1 MGSFGTENFRSLI
14 FFIFWLFTEFSRLRD
29 RGVVRHLASERHARR
44 SICRSSATRL
54 LQQARRTASHA
65 GRPCAGFGNLVE
77 APALRIVDLARPLGY
92 HDGFRRLASVR
103 LIGPQGSGEA
113 RLAVQHFTQRVGTS
127 TTHHVVLPNPRRRLQ
142 GRALT
147 RLTMSRRFGRTKR
160 EEVDAMQVKETV
172 AYVLNHEFQISVPA
186 SDLDAKADAR
196 LVDLKDKVRLNG
208 FRPGKV
214 PVSHLK
220 KVYGRSVMAETVE
233 QTIRDTNSQIFS
245 ERGFRLATEPK
256 VTMPTEEKAV
266 EDILTGKS
274 DLTYTVAIEVV
285 PAIQLADF
293 KSFSVEKPVADVTD
307 ADVDEA
313 IKRIAD
319 QNRGY
324 TAKAEGAKAET
335 GDRVTISFKG
345 TIDGTPFD
353 GGTGENIQVVI
364 GAGQFIPGFEEQLV
378 GIAAGETRNL
388 KVSFP
393 KNYMSE
399 KLAGQ
404 PAEFETTATAI
415 EAPQG
420 VEINDEFAKTLGLES
435 LDKLKQA
442 ARERLTAEYAGA
454 TRQRVKRTLL
464 DRLDEAHQFE
474 APPTL
479 IDEEFNLMW
488 NSIKAEMESGGK
500 TFADEN
506 TTEEASQEEY
516 RKIAD
521 RRVRLGLV
529 LSEIGEKNKITVT
542 DDEVS
547 RAVIER
553 ARQMPGREKEVWDYY
568 RSNANA
574 LAQLRAPIYED
585 KVVDFILEL
594 ANVTEKKVTREDLF
608 KDDEAEKS
616 AA

>member
-1 MGSFGTENFRSLI
+1 
-14 FFIFWLFTEFSRLRD
+14 
-29 RGVVRHLASERHARR
+29 
-44 SICRSSATRL
+44 
-54 LQQARRTASHA
+54 
-65 GRPCAGFGNLVE
+65 
-77 APALRIVDLARPLGY
+77 
-92 HDGFRRLASVR
+92 
-103 LIGPQGSGEA
+103 
-113 RLAVQHFTQRVGTS
+113 
-127 TTHHVVLPNPRRRLQ
+127 
-142 GRALT
+142 
-147 RLTMSRRFGRTKR
+147 
-160 EEVDAMQVKETV
+160 MQVTETL
-172 AYVLNHEFQISVPA
+172 AEGLKHEFQISVPA

-220 KVYGRSVMAETVE
+220 KVYGRSVMAETID
-233 QTIRDTNSQIFS
+233 QTIRDTNSQIFT

-256 VTMPTEEKAV
+256 ITMPTEQKAV

-274 DLTYTVAIEVV
+274 DLTYTVSIEVV
-285 PAIQLADF
+285 PPIQLADF
-293 KSFSVEKPVADVTD
+293 KSFTVEKPVAEVTD

-319 QNRGY
+319 QNRAFA
-324 TAKAEGAKAET
+324 AKGEGAKAET

-345 TIDGTPFD
+345 TINGTPFE
-353 GGTGENIQVVI
+353 GGTGEGIQVTI
-364 GAGQFIPGFEEQLV
+364 GSNTFIPGFEGQLL
-378 GIAAGETRNL
+378 GIAAGETRTL

-393 KNYMSE
+393 KNYGSE

-404 PAEFETTATAI
+404 PAEFETTATLI
-415 EAPQG
+415 EAPQDTA
-420 VEINDEFAKTLGLES
+420 INDDFAKTLGLES
-435 LDKLKQA
+435 LDKLKEA
-442 ARERLTAEYAGA
+442 ARERLTAEFAGA

-464 DRLDEAHQFE
+464 DRLDESHRFE
-474 APPTL
+474 APPSL
-479 IDEEFNLMW
+479 VDEEFNLMW
-488 NSIKAEMESGGK
+488 NSIKAEMESSGK
-500 TFADEN
+500 TFADED
-506 TTEEASQEEY
+506 TTEEAAKEEY

-568 RSNANA
+568 RNNANA

-594 ANVTEKKVTREDLF
+594 ANVTEKKVTREDLYR
-608 KDDEAEKS
+608 DDEAEKS

>member
-1 MGSFGTENFRSLI
+1 M
-14 FFIFWLFTEFSRLRD
+14 
-29 RGVVRHLASERHARR
+29 
-44 SICRSSATRL
+44 
-54 LQQARRTASHA
+54 QALS
-65 GRPCAGFGNLVE
+65 PCVDQIDNV
-77 APALRIVDLARPLGY
+77 PALNA
-92 HDGFRRLASVR
+92 
-103 LIGPQGSGEA
+103 GPSG
-113 RLAVQHFTQRVGTS
+113 
-127 TTHHVVLPNPRRRLQ
+127 
-142 GRALT
+142 
-147 RLTMSRRFGRTKR
+147 KKI
-160 EEVDAMQVKETV
+160 DAMQVTETLV
-172 AYVLNHEFQISVPA
+172 EGLKHEFQISVPA
-186 SDLDAKADAR
+186 SDLDAKAGVR
-196 LVDLKDKVRLNG
+196 LVELKDKVRLNG

-220 KVYGRSVMAETVE
+220 KVYGRSVMAETID
-233 QTIRDTNSQIFS
+233 QTIRDTNSQIFT

-256 VTMPTEEKAV
+256 ITMPTEEKAV

-274 DLTYTVAIEVV
+274 DLTYTVSIEVV
-285 PAIQLADF
+285 PAIKLADF
-293 KSFSVEKPVADVTD
+293 KSFTVEKPVVEVTD

-319 QNRGY
+319 QNRAFA
-324 TAKAEGAKAET
+324 AKGEGAKAET
-335 GDRVTISFKG
+335 RDRVTISFKG

-353 GGTGENIQVVI
+353 GGTGENIQVTI
-364 GAGQFIPGFEEQLV
+364 GTGQFIPGFEEQLIGV
-378 GIAAGETRNL
+378 ASGETRTL

-393 KNYMSE
+393 KNYASE

-404 PAEFETTATAI
+404 PAEFETTATLI
-415 EAPQG
+415 EAPQDTK
-420 VEINDEFAKTLGLES
+420 IDDEFAKTLGLES
-435 LDKLKQA
+435 LDKLKEA
-442 ARERLTAEYAGA
+442 ARERLVAEFAGA
-454 TRQRVKRTLL
+454 TRQRVKRMLL
-464 DRLDEAHQFE
+464 DRLDESHRFE
-474 APPTL
+474 APPSL
-479 IDEEFNLMW
+479 VEEEFNLMW

-500 TFADEN
+500 TFADED
-506 TTEEASQEEY
+506 TTEEAAKEEY
-516 RKIAD
+516 HKIAD

-568 RSNANA
+568 RNNNNA

-594 ANVTEKKVTREDLF
+594 ANVTEKKVTREDLY